1 MQEYNIPNI
10 LSGDTYDGVQFEVIV
25 NSAPKDL
32 TNTGIKVYFR
42 RQSKTGAI
50 QKSISNGSGITKT
63 DAVNGVFQI
72 DAFTV
77 DFPAGTYY
85 YDIQFNDS
93 GVINTYVGGYWN
105 ILQDVTV

>member
-1 MQEYNIPNI
+1 MDNYNFADF
-10 LSGDTYDGVQFEVIV
+10 LKGDTFSGVEFEVIV
-25 NSAPKDL
+25 NANPKDL

-42 RQSKTGAI
+42 RESKTGAV
-50 QKSISNGSGITKT
+50 QKSIANGTGITKSDPT
-63 DAVNGVFQI
+63 NGIFQI
-72 DAFTV
+72 DPFTV

>member
-1 MQEYNIPNI
+1 MDNYNFADF
-10 LSGDTYDGVQFEVIV
+10 LKGDTFDGVEFEIIV
-25 NSAPKDL
+25 NGTAKDL
-32 TNTGIKVYFR
+32 TNTGIKIYFR
-42 RQSKTGAI
+42 RESKTGAV
-50 QKSISNGSGITKT
+50 QKQIANGTGITKT
-63 DAVNGVFQI
+63 DAANGVFEI

-105 ILQDVTV
+105 ILQDVTT